1 MTRGFRSSRSSR
13 TPGGHLA
20 LHAAS
25 TLASLA
31 AASVTLASPPPP
43 TVTADG
49 LFPRTLTRL
58 QEDRDEMKRWSY
70 VESNVLE
77 RRTPDGRVHSRT
89 TEVYEVFFED
99 GRRMRRPLSLD
110 MAQDSQGLAIF
121 RREED
126 RFLPQGLQDGP
137 ARPMKDSP
145 FEVETLVRCYRFD
158 SQGRDTIAGRPAVK
172 LGFAPVDGC
181 LDDGSRAGRLLQNL
195 AGTLWIDEHDSDILK
210 IEGSLERPVTFGFG
224 LLGRIEDF
232 TLEVQREALAPGLYA
247 MTHVDYRA
255 RGTSFIFHR
264 FDVRSIRDRSAFL
277 RTPERQGT
285 PHPSVGE
292 GSSRKP
298 SPRPPAPP

>member
-1 MTRGFRSSRSSR
+1 
-13 TPGGHLA
+13 LA

-25 TLASLA
+25 ALATLA
-31 AASVTLASPPPP
+31 AASVTLASPAPP

-77 RRTPDGRVHSRT
+77 RRAPDGGVHSRT

-195 AGTLWIDEHDSDILK
+195 AGTLWIDEQDSDILK

-277 RTPERQGT
+277 RAPVRA
-285 PHPSVGE
+285 
-292 GSSRKP
+292 GS
-298 SPRPPAPP
+298 